1 MTARVL
7 RFLAALLAFTALV
20 AASCSGDASADSD
33 AGDDEQADSADASS
47 VDGSDEPGGNGESH
61 GDFSAIGTVVE
72 QFVADNDLNGA
83 GVVVVDADDGIV
95 YEDYVGELDADRP
108 SLIASAS
115 KMLSAG
121 VLLHLADEGLIE
133 MDTPIVDQLDW
144 EGDSE
149 VTPAQLI
156 SNSSGLVGLLP
167 NPTYAPYICQYTN
180 TGSGDLQECG
190 RSILLNAE
198 DDADVIQP
206 DTEFRYGGGQWQVA
220 GAVAEAA
227 SGKTWEELVNEVYVE
242 PCGVDSL
249 AFNNHFLQLPS
260 DDPFFYPPGFDGDP
274 TVLAPT
280 DNPNIEGGAY
290 VTPTDYAV
298 LLQMQL
304 NGGRCGDTQVL
315 SAEALE
321 AMQSDR
327 IAEAYGGTASVDGLA
342 DGADQGY
349 GMGWWVNRVD
359 GTLQDPGAYGAV
371 AFLDPDNGYGVYV
384 VIEASTDLGIALTR
398 QLDEPVAEA
407 LGAT

>member
-1 MTARVL
+1 MTSRTL
-7 RFLAALLAFTALV
+7 RFLAALLAFAALV
-20 AASCSGDASADSD
+20 ATSCSDDASAD
-33 AGDDEQADSADASS
+33 AEPGDDEQADS
-47 VDGSDEPGGNGESH
+47 VDGSSESGSDQPDGDGEPTA
-61 GDFSAIGTVVE
+61 DFSEVGALME

-83 GVVVVDADDGIV
+83 GVVVVDADDGV
-95 YEDYVGELDADRP
+95 VFEDYVGDLAADRP

-121 VLLHLADEGLIE
+121 VLLHLADEGLLE

-144 EGDSE
+144 EGDSQ

-180 TGSGDLQECG
+180 TGSGNLQECG

-198 DDADVIQP
+198 DDADVIPP

-227 SGKTWEELVNEVYVE
+227 SGKTWEELVDEVYVE

-260 DDPFFYPPGFDGDP
+260 DDPFYYPPGFDGDP
-274 TVLAPT
+274 SVLAPT

-298 LLQMQL
+298 LLQIHL
-304 NGGRCGDTQVL
+304 NGGLCGDTRVL
-315 SAEALE
+315 SEEAVD
-321 AMQSDR
+321 AMHSDR
-327 IAEAYGGTASVDGLA
+327 IAEAYGGTARVEGRA
-342 DGADQGY
+342 AGADQGY
-349 GMGWWVNRVD
+349 GMGWWINRAD

-371 AFLDPDNGYGVYV
+371 AFLDPEDGYGVYV

-398 QLDEPVAEA
+398 QLDEAIADAV
-407 LGAT
+407 GVG